1 MANLSKMKRERMLAF
16 LDIIREEH
24 KADDDVLK
32 ALGEIESA
40 LNSKKYDLV
49 LEEHEEAVDVQMQ
62 DSIPV
67 FTEIAD
73 KEICT
78 AVLL

>member
-24 KADDDVLK
+24 KDDDDVLK

-40 LNSKKYDLV
+40 LNSKNMVWFGKN
-49 LEEHEEAVDVQMQ
+49 MR
-62 DSIPV
+62 
-67 FTEIAD
+67 
-73 KEICT
+73 K
-78 AVLL
+78 LLMYRCRITFLCLRK